1 MNFCCQELEELQGRI
16 FTDDLDFIKQH
27 REFPM
32 VVLEE
37 EVLTT
42 ALVAIKDVKE
52 TSFREQIAERSVFL
66 IFYVYCISSTLKLS

>member
-1 MNFCCQELEELQGRI
+1 
-16 FTDDLDFIKQH
+16 
-27 REFPM
+27 M

-52 TSFREQIAERSVFL
+52 TSFREQIAERSVF
-66 IFYVYCISSTLKLS
+66 